1 MTMVINAIQA
11 IDHDN
16 GKIRAATG
24 TDNENNQL
32 WNSVS
37 DTGKGVD
44 PAISDRIFDPFVTDK
59 QAEGG
64 TGLGLSVTYSL
75 VKAHDGD
82 ITFQSRKGET
92 CFTVFLPTVK
102 KGKAPKIL
110 IVDDNTSI
118 REILKE
124 ALTTDRPYQVDE
136 VSNGVEACIR
146 LGSSQPDL
154 LILDIF
160 MPEMDGL
167 EVCRAIKKDPN
178 ISDINVIVTTGF
190 PEHPKLKKVMELGFT
205 NIYAKP
211 VDLRSFIK
219 DIDTML
225 LE

>member
-1 MTMVINAIQA
+1 MVINAIQA

-16 GKIRAATG
+16 GRIKAATG
-24 TDNENNQL
+24 FDNDNNML
-32 WNSVS
+32 WISIADN
-37 DTGKGVD
+37 GKGID

-59 QAEGG
+59 QTEGG

-75 VKAHDGD
+75 VKAHDGE

-92 CFTVFLPTVK
+92 RFTVFLPTIV

-110 IVDDNTSI
+110 IVDDNPSI

-167 EVCRAIKKDPN
+167 EVCRAIKKDPD

-190 PEHPKLKKVMELGFT
+190 PGHPKLKMVAELGFT

-211 VDLRSFIK
+211 VNLRSFIK
-219 DIDTML
+219 DIDKML
-225 LE
+225 LD